1 MSPPIRSVLFVDDEK
16 DILSSLRRLF
26 IDEEWE
32 CFFAQNGRDGLDVLN
47 NNRIDLVVSDVRM
60 PIMDGIAFLQEV
72 KRLHPTV
79 VRILLS
85 GYADGR
91 AVTMALTE
99 GCAQQMVSKPWDDKL
114 LSDAIHRA
122 FDLAEK
128 QQQKHRG
135 LQKIIN
141 SLSSLPS
148 LPGTYLRVKE
158 MLADRQTHSLN
169 AIAAVIEQDLA
180 LPAELIRWANSAAF
194 GQMQQVD
201 TIKRDLAV
209 LGTEIV
215 QGVILSRSAFRFLSA
230 KREAWRGFNRQE
242 FRNHSLGAA
251 IIANRL
257 IKKSFPA
264 EPTLADQAFTA
275 GLLHDIGKL
284 VEESFL
290 PEQFERILDL
300 ACSNKTVMSRAELE
314 ILGTTHEEIGGH
326 LAQWWNMPSFL
337 VSAIR
342 WHHNPTPHA
351 RDSDIIASVHVAD
364 MLAHQFAIGSSGNCH
379 PVTVETAALARFDL
393 SDSQMEVL
401 KKEAIEAIR

>member
-1 MSPPIRSVLFVDDEK
+1 MSRPTRSILFVDDEK

-32 CFFAQNGRDGLDVLN
+32 LFFAQNGSDGLEILK

-60 PIMDGIAFLQEV
+60 PVMDGIAFLKEV
-72 KRLHPTV
+72 KRLYPTV

-85 GYADGR
+85 GYADSC
-91 AVTMALTE
+91 AVTMALAE
-99 GCAQQMVSKPWDDKL
+99 GCAQQLVSKPWDDNL
-114 LSDAIHRA
+114 LSDVIHRA
-122 FDLAEK
+122 FELAEK
-128 QQQKHRG
+128 QQQKYRG

-148 LPGTYLRVKE
+148 LPGSYRRIRE
-158 MLADRQTHSLN
+158 MLADRQAHSLD
-169 AIAAVIEQDLA
+169 AIAATIERDIA
-180 LPAELIRWANSAAF
+180 LSADIIRWANSAAF

-201 TIKRDLAV
+201 TIKRALAV
-209 LGTEIV
+209 LGTDIV
-215 QGVILSRSAFRFLSA
+215 QGVIFSRSAFSYLPAR
-230 KREAWRGFNRQE
+230 RETWRGFNRQE
-242 FRNHSLGAA
+242 FRKHSLGTA

-257 IKKSFPA
+257 IKKSVPG
-264 EPTLADQAFTA
+264 EPTLADRAFTA

-290 PEQFERILDL
+290 PEQFQRILDL
-300 ACSNKTVMSRAELE
+300 ASLNKTAISPAELE

-342 WHHNPTPHA
+342 WHHNPTP
-351 RDSDIIASVHVAD
+351 STSNWDIIASIQVAD
-364 MLAHQFAIGSSGNCH
+364 MLAHQFAIGSSGNFH
-379 PVTVETAALARFDL
+379 PVTVDTAAVACFDL
-393 SDSQMEVL
+393 SDLHLEAM
-401 KKEAIEAIR
+401 KKEAIELIT